1 LEEKRNEK
9 TEQKSEPKRR
19 VGPFEL
25 ERKLGVGGM
34 GVVYLAT
41 YLKNGRK
48 MAVKVL
54 APEMSADGRLL
65 RRFLREMAI
74 LSRLRH
80 PHIVRYYG
88 GGKDKTQHFY
98 AMEFMDGGSVEQML
112 KKKGRFTCDETIA
125 FTRQVALALEYAHN
139 HGIIHRDL
147 KPANLFLGKD
157 GLVKLGDFGIARDT
171 QATALTAAGRTVG
184 TYAYMAP
191 EQISGKPPVSR
202 KTDLYALGCVMF
214 EMLTGKPPFTA
225 PTAAEMLFAHLEEDP
240 PNVAS
245 AVPDC
250 PVWLDDVVSKLL
262 EKDPEERYYD
272 ALALQV
278 ALDEVSQKI
287 TDERTAAQHTI
298 AGNGSG
304 ATVAGAA
311 GATTSGKKK
320 KKKKKKQFV
329 PLYERTWFLSSC
341 LAVVVAGLAWRLW
354 PRSEK
359 ELFAQAQNLQA
370 KDDLVGAK
378 EQYTPLLKSPEFGEQ
393 AREEVDKIDMEL
405 AESYAV
411 KAMHLNRE
419 PASEAERLLIDA
431 LRFEQFKDRVTALAK
446 YRSLVE
452 LFKDREE
459 DRKWVNLARK
469 KIREIE
475 EAGGDKQDVVSLV
488 KDNLKRADELAS
500 SGERLKAESIWD
512 SIVTLYRGNRE
523 LEEQVT
529 YAQGRL
535 AGKQVDK
542 TIFGLPKARAP
553 EGGAGAEK
561 DVPPPKDVPA
571 PRGAADKNS
580 PESKDAD
587 KTGPSKSGPPKT
599 EPQKTEPEQTGPQE
613 TEPKKAATDNGPVK
627 EKP

>member
-1 LEEKRNEK
+1 MDEKRNEK

-65 RRFLREMAI
+65 KRFLREMAI

-98 AMEFMDGGSVEQML
+98 AMEYMDGGSVEQML
-112 KKKGRFTCDETIA
+112 KKKGRFAWDETIA
-125 FTRQVALALEYAHN
+125 YSRQVVLALEYAHN

-147 KPANLFLGKD
+147 KPANLFMGKD

-214 EMLTGKPPFTA
+214 EMLTGKPPFNA
-225 PTAAEMLFAHLEEDP
+225 PTAAEMLFAHLEEEP
-240 PNVAS
+240 PQINAS
-245 AVPDC
+245 VPDC
-250 PVWLDDVVSKLL
+250 PVCLDKVVSKLL

-278 ALDEVSQKI
+278 ALDEVTQKV
-287 TDERTAAQHTI
+287 TEEQTAAQQTI

-304 ATVAGAA
+304 ATVQGGAVT
-311 GATTSGKKK
+311 GQTVSSKKK
-320 KKKKKKQFV
+320 KKKKKKVV
-329 PLYERTWFLSSC
+329 PVYERTWFLGTC
-341 LAVVVAGLAWRLW
+341 LALLIIAILWGAW

-359 ELFAQAQNLQA
+359 QLFAQAQKLQA
-370 KDDLVGAK
+370 ADDLLGAK
-378 EQYTPLLKSPEFGEQ
+378 DRYSKLFKSPEFGDQ
-393 AREEVDKIDMEL
+393 AREEVDKIDMEITETQAL
-405 AESYAV
+405 
-411 KAMHLNRE
+411 KAMRLNRE
-419 PASEAERLLIDA
+419 SGPEAERLYIDA
-431 LRFEQFKDRVTALAK
+431 LRFEQFKDRITALAK
-446 YRSLVE
+446 YRSLVV
-452 LFKDREE
+452 LLKDREQ
-459 DRKWVNLARK
+459 DRKYVNLAKK

-475 EAGGDKQDVVSLV
+475 ESGGTKQDLISLV
-488 KDNLKRADELAS
+488 NDNLKRADDLATKGELLEAQN
-500 SGERLKAESIWD
+500 IWN
-512 SIVTLYRGNRE
+512 SVVTLYGANRE
-523 LEEQVT
+523 LEQQVT
-529 YAQGRL
+529 YARARL
-535 AGKQVDK
+535 KGDK
-542 TIFGLPKARAP
+542 IERTIFGLPKAP
-553 EGGAGAEK
+553 TKAE
-561 DVPPPKDVPA
+561 PPKEGSDKAGPA
-571 PRGAADKNS
+571 
-580 PESKDAD
+580 
-587 KTGPSKSGPPKT
+587 
-599 EPQKTEPEQTGPQE
+599 
-613 TEPKKAATDNGPVK
+613 K

>member
-1 LEEKRNEK
+1 LDEKRNEK

-65 RRFLREMAI
+65 KRFLREMAI

-98 AMEFMDGGSVEQML
+98 AMEYMDGGSVEQML
-112 KKKGRFTCDETIA
+112 KKKGRFAWDETIA
-125 FTRQVALALEYAHN
+125 YSRQVVLALEYAHN

-147 KPANLFLGKD
+147 KPANLFMGKD

-214 EMLTGKPPFTA
+214 EMLTGKPPFNA
-225 PTAAEMLFAHLEEDP
+225 PTAAEMLFAHLEEEP
-240 PNVAS
+240 PQINAS
-245 AVPDC
+245 VPDC
-250 PVWLDDVVSKLL
+250 PVCLDKVVSKLL

-278 ALDEVSQKI
+278 ALDEVTQKV
-287 TDERTAAQHTI
+287 TEEQTAAQQTI

-304 ATVAGAA
+304 ATVQGGAVT
-311 GATTSGKKK
+311 GQTVSSKKK
-320 KKKKKKQFV
+320 KKKKKKVV
-329 PLYERTWFLSSC
+329 PVYERTWFLGTC
-341 LAVVVAGLAWRLW
+341 LALLIIAILWGAW

-359 ELFAQAQNLQA
+359 QLFAQAQKLQA
-370 KDDLVGAK
+370 ADDLLGAK
-378 EQYTPLLKSPEFGEQ
+378 DRYSKLFKSPEFGDQ
-393 AREEVDKIDMEL
+393 AREEVDKIDMEITETQAL
-405 AESYAV
+405 
-411 KAMHLNRE
+411 KAMRLNRE
-419 PASEAERLLIDA
+419 SGPEAERLYIDA
-431 LRFEQFKDRVTALAK
+431 LRFEQFKDRITALAK
-446 YRSLVE
+446 YRSLVV
-452 LFKDREE
+452 LLKDREQ
-459 DRKWVNLARK
+459 DRKYVNLAKK

-475 EAGGDKQDVVSLV
+475 ESGGTKQDLISLV
-488 KDNLKRADELAS
+488 NDNLKRADDLATKGELLEAQN
-500 SGERLKAESIWD
+500 IWN
-512 SIVTLYRGNRE
+512 SVVTLYGANRE
-523 LEEQVT
+523 LEQQVT
-529 YAQGRL
+529 YARARL
-535 AGKQVDK
+535 KGDK
-542 TIFGLPKARAP
+542 IERTIFGLPKAP
-553 EGGAGAEK
+553 TKAE
-561 DVPPPKDVPA
+561 PPKEGSDKAGPA
-571 PRGAADKNS
+571 
-580 PESKDAD
+580 
-587 KTGPSKSGPPKT
+587 
-599 EPQKTEPEQTGPQE
+599 
-613 TEPKKAATDNGPVK
+613 K

>member
-1 LEEKRNEK
+1 MDEKRNEK

-25 ERKLGVGGM
+25 ERKLGIGGM

-65 RRFLREMAI
+65 KRFLREMAI

-98 AMEFMDGGSVEQML
+98 AMEYMDGGSVEQMI
-112 KKKGRFTCDETIA
+112 KKKGRYTWEEAIA
-125 FTRQVALALEYAHN
+125 CIKQVALALEYAHN

-214 EMLTGKPPFTA
+214 EMLTGKPPFNA
-225 PTAAEMLFAHLEEDP
+225 PTAAEMLFAHLEEEP
-240 PNVAS
+240 PQINS
-245 AVPDC
+245 SVPDC
-250 PVWLDDVVSKLL
+250 PIWVDKLVGKLL

-278 ALDEVSQKI
+278 ALDELVTKI
-287 TDERTAAQHTI
+287 TEERTAAQQTI
-298 AGNGSG
+298 AGDGNG
-304 ATVAGAA
+304 ATVSGAA
-311 GATTSGKKK
+311 GTGQTASGKKRKKK
-320 KKKKKKQFV
+320 KKKFV
-329 PLYERTWFLSSC
+329 PVYERTWFLGSS
-341 LAVVVAGLAWRLW
+341 LAVLLVLVIWGFW

-359 ELFAQAQNLQA
+359 QLFAQAQKLQA
-370 KDDLVGAK
+370 ADDLTKARD
-378 EQYTPLLKSPEFGEQ
+378 QYGQLLKSSEFGDQ
-393 AREEVDKIDMEL
+393 AREEIDKIDMEL
-405 AESYAV
+405 TERQSL
-411 KAMHLNRE
+411 KSLRFNRD
-419 PASEAERLLIDA
+419 PQSEAERLYIDA
-431 LRFEQFKDRVTALAK
+431 LRFEQFKDRITALAK

-452 LFKDREE
+452 LLKDREA
-459 DRKWVNLARK
+459 DRKYVNLARK
-469 KIREIE
+469 KINEIQE
-475 EAGGDKQDVVSLV
+475 SGDTKQDVTTLV
-488 KDNLKRADELAS
+488 NDNLKRADDLTTK
-500 SGERLKAESIWD
+500 GERLKAETIWD
-512 SIVTLYRGNRE
+512 SVITLYGANRE
-523 LEEQVT
+523 LEQQVN
-529 YAQGRL
+529 YARARL
-535 AGKQVDK
+535 KGEKIER
-542 TIFGLPKARAP
+542 TIFGIPKVRAKDGP
-553 EGGAGAEK
+553 EK
-561 DVPPPKDVPA
+561 DGSEKVGPA
-571 PRGAADKNS
+571 
-580 PESKDAD
+580 
-587 KTGPSKSGPPKT
+587 
-599 EPQKTEPEQTGPQE
+599 
-613 TEPKKAATDNGPVK
+613 K

>member
-1 LEEKRNEK
+1 LDEKRNEK
-9 TEQKSEPKRR
+9 TEPKAEPKRR

-34 GVVYLAT
+34 GVVYLGT

-98 AMEFMDGGSVEQML
+98 AMEYMDGGSVEQML
-112 KKKGRFTCDETIA
+112 KKKGRFGWEEAINYS
-125 FTRQVALALEYAHN
+125 RQVALALEYAHN

-147 KPANLFLGKD
+147 KPANLFMGKD

-225 PTAAEMLFAHLEEDP
+225 PTAAEMLFAHLEEEP
-240 PNVAS
+240 PDVA
-245 AVPDC
+245 ATAPDC
-250 PVWLDDVVSKLL
+250 PEAVGKLVSKLL
-262 EKDPEERYYD
+262 EKDPEERFYD

-278 ALDEVSQKI
+278 ALDELAQKV
-287 TDERTAAQHTI
+287 TEERTAAQQTI
-298 AGNGSG
+298 AGAGAG
-304 ATVAGAA
+304 ATVPGGEAGQ
-311 GATTSGKKK
+311 TTLTKK
-320 KKKKKKQFV
+320 KKKKKKQKFV
-329 PLYERTWFLSSC
+329 PVYERTWFLGCC
-341 LAVVVAGLAWRLW
+341 LALLLIGATWGLW

-359 ELFAQAQNLQA
+359 QVFAQAQKLQA
-370 KDDLVGAK
+370 GGDPLAAK
-378 EQYTPLLKSPEFGEQ
+378 EQYSRLLKSAEFGDQ
-393 AREEVDKIDMEL
+393 AREEVEKIDMDQTETQAL
-405 AESYAV
+405 
-411 KAMHLNRE
+411 KAMHLNRD
-419 PASEAERLLIDA
+419 PQSEAERLYIDA
-431 LRFEQFKDRVTALAK
+431 LRFEQFKDRITALAK

-452 LFKDREE
+452 LLKDREA
-459 DRKWVNLARK
+459 DLKYVNLARK
-469 KIREIE
+469 KIKDIQES
-475 EAGGDKQDVVSLV
+475 GDTKQDVISLV
-488 KDNLKRADELAS
+488 NDNLKRADDLATK
-500 SGERLKAESIWD
+500 GERVKAETIWD
-512 SIVTLYRGNRE
+512 SVVTLYGGNRE
-523 LEEQVT
+523 LEQQVT
-529 YAQGRL
+529 YARARL
-535 AGKQVDK
+535 ANKQVER
-542 TIFGLPKARAP
+542 TIFGLPKARAAK
-553 EGGAGAEK
+553 EGSEK
-561 DVPPPKDVPA
+561 DGPA
-571 PRGAADKNS
+571 
-580 PESKDAD
+580 
-587 KTGPSKSGPPKT
+587 
-599 EPQKTEPEQTGPQE
+599 
-613 TEPKKAATDNGPVK
+613 K

>member
-1 LEEKRNEK
+1 LDEKRNEK
-9 TEQKSEPKRR
+9 TEPKAEPKRR

-25 ERKLGVGGM
+25 ERKLGIGGM
-34 GVVYLAT
+34 GVVYLGT

-98 AMEFMDGGSVEQML
+98 AMEYMDGGSVEQML
-112 KKKGRFTCDETIA
+112 KKKGRFTWDETIA
-125 FTRQVALALEYAHN
+125 YSRQVVLALEYAHN

-214 EMLTGKPPFTA
+214 EMLTGKPPFNA
-225 PTAAEMLFAHLEEDP
+225 PTAAEMLFAHLEEEP
-240 PNVAS
+240 PQVNS
-245 AVPDC
+245 TVPDC
-250 PVWLDDVVSKLL
+250 PVWLDQLVGKLL

-278 ALDEVSQKI
+278 ALDEVTQKV
-287 TDERTAAQHTI
+287 TEERTAAQQTI

-304 ATVAGAA
+304 ATVLGP
-311 GATTSGKKK
+311 ATGQTTGTKKK
-320 KKKKKKQFV
+320 KRKKKKFV
-329 PLYERTWFLSSC
+329 PVYERTWFLGSC
-341 LAVVVAGLAWRLW
+341 LALLVLAVTWGLW

-359 ELFAQAQNLQA
+359 QLFAQAQKLQA
-370 KDDLVGAK
+370 KDDLLGAK
-378 EQYTPLLKSPEFGEQ
+378 DQYSRLFKSPEFGDQ

-405 AESYAV
+405 TETQAI
-411 KAMHLNRE
+411 KAMRLNRD
-419 PASEAERLLIDA
+419 PGSEAERLYIDA
-431 LRFEQFKDRVTALAK
+431 LRFEQFKDRITALAK
-446 YRSLVE
+446 YRSLVA
-452 LFKDREE
+452 LLKDREA
-459 DRKWVNLARK
+459 DRKYVNLAQK
-469 KIREIE
+469 KIKEIE
-475 EAGGDKQDVVSLV
+475 ESGGTKQDLISLV
-488 KDNLKRADELAS
+488 NENLKRADDLATKGELLEAQN
-500 SGERLKAESIWD
+500 IWN
-512 SIVTLYRGNRE
+512 SVVTLYSANRE
-523 LEEQVT
+523 LEQQVT
-529 YAQGRL
+529 YARARLQG
-535 AGKQVDK
+535 DK
-542 TIFGLPKARAP
+542 IERTIFGLPKARTKEEPDKDGPERTAP
-553 EGGAGAEK
+553 EKSGSE
-561 DVPPPKDVPA
+561 
-571 PRGAADKNS
+571 
-580 PESKDAD
+580 
-587 KTGPSKSGPPKT
+587 KSGP
-599 EPQKTEPEQTGPQE
+599 
-613 TEPKKAATDNGPVK
+613 AK

>member
-1 LEEKRNEK
+1 MKREDVARYRARSGAAEGGRLDEKRNEK

-80 PHIVRYYG
+80 PNIVRYYG

-98 AMEFMDGGSVEQML
+98 AMEYMDGGSVEQLL
-112 KKKGRFTCDETIA
+112 KKKGRFAWDETIA
-125 FTRQVALALEYAHN
+125 NARQVALALEYAHN

-147 KPANLFLGKD
+147 KPANLFLAKD
-157 GLVKLGDFGIARDT
+157 GVLKLGDFGIARDT

-202 KTDLYALGCVMF
+202 KTDLYALGCVMY
-214 EMLTGKPPFTA
+214 EMLTGKPPFNA
-225 PTAAEMLFAHLEEDP
+225 PTAAEMLFAHLEEEP
-240 PNVAS
+240 PQVSS

-250 PVWLDDVVSKLL
+250 PVWLDKLISKLL

-278 ALDEVSQKI
+278 ALDEVTQKV
-287 TDERTAAQHTI
+287 TEERTAAQQTV

-304 ATVAGAA
+304 ATVVGAG
-311 GATTSGKKK
+311 GQTTTTKKK
-320 KKKKKKQFV
+320 KKKKKKKAV
-329 PLYERTWFLSSC
+329 PVYERTWFLGAC
-341 LAVVVAGLAWRLW
+341 LALVILAIAWIVW

-359 ELFAQAQNLQA
+359 QLFARAQGIA
-370 KDDLVGAK
+370 ATDPIGARDI
-378 EQYTPLLKSPEFGEQ
+378 YSRLLKSPEYGEQ
-393 AREEVDKIDMEL
+393 AREEVDNLEMKL
-405 AESYAV
+405 AED
-411 KAMHLNRE
+411 KALKSLHLGRD
-419 PASEAERLLIDA
+419 PDSEAERVFIDG

-459 DRKWVNLARK
+459 DRKYVNLARK
-469 KIREIE
+469 KIKEIE
-475 EAGGDKQDVVSLV
+475 ESGDAKQDVVSFV
-488 KDNLKRADELAS
+488 NDNLKRADELATK
-500 SGERLKAESIWD
+500 GERVKADSIWN
-512 SIVTLYRGNRE
+512 SIVTLYSGNRE
-523 LEEQVT
+523 LEQQLT
-529 YAQGRL
+529 YARARL
-535 AGKQVDK
+535 KGEKIER
-542 TIFGLPKARAP
+542 TIFGLPKPAK
-553 EGGAGAEK
+553 EGSKEDG
-561 DVPPPKDVPA
+561 PA
-571 PRGAADKNS
+571 A
-580 PESKDAD
+580 
-587 KTGPSKSGPPKT
+587 
-599 EPQKTEPEQTGPQE
+599 
-613 TEPKKAATDNGPVK
+613 K

>member
-1 LEEKRNEK
+1 LDEKRNEK
-9 TEQKSEPKRR
+9 TEQKTDPKRR

-54 APEMSADGRLL
+54 APEMSADNRLL
-65 RRFLREMAI
+65 RRFLREMHI

-98 AMEFMDGGSVEQML
+98 AMEYMDGGSVEQLL
-112 KKKGRFTCDETIA
+112 KKKGRFSWDETIG

-214 EMLTGKPPFTA
+214 EMITGKPPFNA
-225 PTAAEMLFAHLEEDP
+225 PTAAEMLFAHLEQDP
-240 PNVAS
+240 PEINS

-250 PVWLDDVVSKLL
+250 PVDLDRVISKLL

-278 ALDEVSQKI
+278 ALDETEQKV
-287 TDERTAAQHTI
+287 TTERAAAQQTM
-298 AGNGSG
+298 AGGSG
-304 ATVAGAA
+304 TTVAGSGPTAQ
-311 GATTSGKKK
+311 TTIGKKK
-320 KKKKKKQFV
+320 KKKKKKFV
-329 PLYERTWFLSSC
+329 PVYERTWFLGSC
-341 LAVVVAGLAWRLW
+341 LAILIFCVAWLLW
-354 PRSEK
+354 PRNE
-359 ELFAQAQNLQA
+359 EQLFAQAQKLQE
-370 KDDLVGAK
+370 KEDLLGARD
-378 EQYTPLLKSPEFGEQ
+378 QYSRLLKSAAFGDQ
-393 AREEVDKIDMEL
+393 AREEIDKIDMEVT
-405 AESYAV
+405 ENQ
-411 KAMHLNRE
+411 AMKSMGLNRE
-419 PASEAERLLIDA
+419 PQSEAERLYIDA
-431 LRFEQFKDRVTALAK
+431 LRFERFKDRITALQK
-446 YRSLVE
+446 YRSLVD
-452 LFKDREE
+452 LLKDREA
-459 DRKWVNLARK
+459 DRKYVNLARK
-469 KIREIE
+469 KIRDIE
-475 EAGGDKQDVVSLV
+475 DSGGKQQDVISLV
-488 KDNLKRADELAS
+488 NDNLARADELAAKGDS
-500 SGERLKAESIWD
+500 FEAHNIWNG
-512 SIVTLYRGNRE
+512 IVTLYGGNRE
-523 LEEQVT
+523 LEQQVK
-529 YAQGRL
+529 YARARL
-535 AGKQVDK
+535 SGDK
-542 TIFGLPKARAP
+542 VERTIFGLPKARSKDSP
-553 EGGAGAEK
+553 DKEGREK
-561 DVPPPKDVPA
+561 PVSEKPA
-571 PRGAADKNS
+571 PDTEKQ
-580 PESKDAD
+580 EQD
-587 KTGPSKSGPPKT
+587 GPKH
-599 EPQKTEPEQTGPQE
+599 
-613 TEPKKAATDNGPVK
+613 GPVK

>member
-1 LEEKRNEK
+1 MDEKRNEK

-65 RRFLREMAI
+65 KRFLREMAI

-98 AMEFMDGGSVEQML
+98 AMEYMDGGSVEQML
-112 KKKGRFTCDETIA
+112 KKKGRFAWDETIA
-125 FTRQVALALEYAHN
+125 YSRQVVLALEYAHN

-147 KPANLFLGKD
+147 KPANLFMGKD

-214 EMLTGKPPFTA
+214 EMLTGKPPFNA
-225 PTAAEMLFAHLEEDP
+225 PTAAEMLFAHLEEEP
-240 PNVAS
+240 PQINAS
-245 AVPDC
+245 VPDC
-250 PVWLDDVVSKLL
+250 PVCLDKVVSKLL

-278 ALDEVSQKI
+278 ALDEVTQKV
-287 TDERTAAQHTI
+287 TEEQTAAQQTI

-304 ATVAGAA
+304 ATVQGGAVT
-311 GATTSGKKK
+311 GQTVSSKKK
-320 KKKKKKQFV
+320 KKKKVV
-329 PLYERTWFLSSC
+329 PVYERTWFLGTC
-341 LAVVVAGLAWRLW
+341 LALLIIAILWGAW

-359 ELFAQAQNLQA
+359 QLFAQAQKLQA
-370 KDDLVGAK
+370 ADDLLGAK
-378 EQYTPLLKSPEFGEQ
+378 DRYSKLFKSPEFGDQ
-393 AREEVDKIDMEL
+393 AREEVDKIDMEITETQAL
-405 AESYAV
+405 
-411 KAMHLNRE
+411 KAMRLNRE
-419 PASEAERLLIDA
+419 SGPEAERLYIDA
-431 LRFEQFKDRVTALAK
+431 LRFEQFKDRITALAK
-446 YRSLVE
+446 YRSLVV
-452 LFKDREE
+452 LLKDREQ
-459 DRKWVNLARK
+459 DRKYVNLAKK

-475 EAGGDKQDVVSLV
+475 ESGGTKQDLISLV
-488 KDNLKRADELAS
+488 NDNLKRADDLATKGELLEAQN
-500 SGERLKAESIWD
+500 IWN
-512 SIVTLYRGNRE
+512 SVVTLYGANRE
-523 LEEQVT
+523 LEQQVT
-529 YAQGRL
+529 YARARL
-535 AGKQVDK
+535 KGDK
-542 TIFGLPKARAP
+542 IERTIFGLPKAP
-553 EGGAGAEK
+553 TKAE
-561 DVPPPKDVPA
+561 PPKEGSDKAGPA
-571 PRGAADKNS
+571 
-580 PESKDAD
+580 
-587 KTGPSKSGPPKT
+587 
-599 EPQKTEPEQTGPQE
+599 
-613 TEPKKAATDNGPVK
+613 K

>member
-1 LEEKRNEK
+1 MDEKRNEK
-9 TEQKSEPKRR
+9 IEPKSEPKRR

-98 AMEFMDGGSVEQML
+98 AMEYMDGGSVEQML
-112 KKKGRFTCDETIA
+112 KRKGRFSWEETLNYS
-125 FTRQVALALEYAHN
+125 RQVALALEYAHN

-147 KPANLFLGKD
+147 KPANLFMGKD

-225 PTAAEMLFAHLEEDP
+225 PTAAEMLFAHLEEEP
-240 PNVAS
+240 PDIA
-245 AVPDC
+245 ATAPDC
-250 PVWLDDVVSKLL
+250 PEPVGKLVSKLL
-262 EKDPEERYYD
+262 EKDPEERFYD

-278 ALDEVSQKI
+278 ALDEVTQKV
-287 TDERTAAQHTI
+287 TEERTAAQQTI
-298 AGNGSG
+298 AGAGAG
-304 ATVAGAA
+304 ATVPGAEAGQ
-311 GATTSGKKK
+311 TTLTKK
-320 KKKKKKQFV
+320 KKKKKKQKFV
-329 PLYERTWFLSSC
+329 PVYERTWFLGCC
-341 LAVVVAGLAWRLW
+341 LALLLIGVTWGLW

-359 ELFAQAQNLQA
+359 QVFAQAQKLQA
-370 KDDLVGAK
+370 AGDPLAAK
-378 EQYTPLLKSPEFGEQ
+378 EQYSRLLKSAEFGDQ
-393 AREEVDKIDMEL
+393 AREEVEKIDMDQTETQAL
-405 AESYAV
+405 
-411 KAMHLNRE
+411 KAMHLNRD
-419 PASEAERLLIDA
+419 PQSEAERLYIDA
-431 LRFEQFKDRVTALAK
+431 LRFEQFKDRITALAK

-452 LFKDREE
+452 LLKDREA
-459 DRKWVNLARK
+459 DLKYVNLARK
-469 KIREIE
+469 KIKDIQES
-475 EAGGDKQDVVSLV
+475 GDTKQDVISLV
-488 KDNLKRADELAS
+488 NDNLKRADDMATK
-500 SGERLKAESIWD
+500 GERVKAETIWD
-512 SIVTLYRGNRE
+512 SVVTLYGGNRE
-523 LEEQVT
+523 LEQQVT
-529 YAQGRL
+529 YARARL
-535 AGKQVDK
+535 ANKQVER
-542 TIFGLPKARAP
+542 TIFGLPKARAAK
-553 EGGAGAEK
+553 EGPEK
-561 DVPPPKDVPA
+561 DGPGKDGPA
-571 PRGAADKNS
+571 
-580 PESKDAD
+580 
-587 KTGPSKSGPPKT
+587 
-599 EPQKTEPEQTGPQE
+599 
-613 TEPKKAATDNGPVK
+613 K

>member
-1 LEEKRNEK
+1 LDEKRNDK

-112 KKKGRFTCDETIA
+112 KKKGRFTWEEAIA
-125 FTRQVALALEYAHN
+125 FTRQVSLALEYAHN

-214 EMLTGKPPFTA
+214 EMLTGKPPFNA

-240 PNVAS
+240 PQVSS

-250 PVWLDDVVSKLL
+250 PVWLERLVSKLL

-278 ALDEVSQKI
+278 ALDEVVQKV
-287 TDERTAAQHTI
+287 TEEQTAARQTI

-304 ATVAGAA
+304 ATVQGAEAGA
-311 GATTSGKKK
+311 GQTVSGKKK
-320 KKKKKKQFV
+320 KKKKKKFV
-329 PLYERTWFLSSC
+329 PVYERTWFLGAC
-341 LAVVVAGLAWRLW
+341 LAVLIVGVMWGLW

-359 ELFAQAQNLQA
+359 QLFAQAQNLQT
-370 KDDLVGAK
+370 KDPPDLIGAK
-378 EQYTPLLKSPEFGEQ
+378 EKYAKLFKSAEFGDQ
-393 AREEVDKIDMEL
+393 AREEFDKIDMEL
-405 AESYAV
+405 AETQAL
-411 KAMHLNRE
+411 KAMRLNRE
-419 PASEAERLLIDA
+419 PGSEAERLYIDG
-431 LRFEQFKDRVTALAK
+431 LRFEQFKDRITALAK

-452 LFKDREE
+452 LMKDREG
-459 DRKWVNLARK
+459 DRKYVNLARK
-469 KIREIE
+469 KIKEIQE
-475 EAGGDKQDVVSLV
+475 SGDTKRDVASLV
-488 KDNLKRADELAS
+488 NENLKRADELATK
-500 SGERLKAESIWD
+500 GERVKAESIWD
-512 SIVTLYRGNRE
+512 SVVTLYGANRE

-529 YAQGRL
+529 YARARL
-535 AGKQVDK
+535 ANKQVER
-542 TIFGLPKARAP
+542 TIFGLPKAQSAKA
-553 EGGAGAEK
+553 GGEK
-561 DVPPPKDVPA
+561 D
-571 PRGAADKNS
+571 
-580 PESKDAD
+580 
-587 KTGPSKSGPPKT
+587 
-599 EPQKTEPEQTGPQE
+599 GPQNDGPE
-613 TEPKKAATDNGPVK
+613 KNEPGKDGPVK

>member
-1 LEEKRNEK
+1 VALLKPAARCSEGGRLDEKRNDK

-65 RRFLREMAI
+65 KRFLREMAI

-98 AMEFMDGGSVEQML
+98 AMEYMDGGSVEQML
-112 KKKGRFTCDETIA
+112 KKKGRFTWDETIA
-125 FTRQVALALEYAHN
+125 YSRQVALALEYAHN

-214 EMLTGKPPFTA
+214 EMLTGKPPFNA
-225 PTAAEMLFAHLEEDP
+225 PTAAEMLFAHLEEEP
-240 PNVAS
+240 PQINS

-250 PVWLDDVVSKLL
+250 PVWLDQLVSKLL

-278 ALDEVSQKI
+278 ALDEVTQKV
-287 TDERTAAQHTI
+287 TEERTAAQQTI
-298 AGNGSG
+298 AGNGAG
-304 ATVAGAA
+304 ATVPGASMDQ
-311 GATTSGKKK
+311 TSTGKKK
-320 KKKKKKQFV
+320 KKKKKKFV
-329 PLYERTWFLSSC
+329 PMYERTWFLGCC
-341 LAVVVAGLAWRLW
+341 LALLILGVAWGLW
-354 PRSEK
+354 PHSEK
-359 ELFAQAQNLQA
+359 QLFARAQGLQKREDWTGA
-370 KDDLVGAK
+370 KD
-378 EQYTPLLKSPEFGEQ
+378 QYTRLLNSPEFGDQ
-393 AREEVDKIDMEL
+393 AREEVDNIDVKL
-405 AESYAV
+405 AEN
-411 KAMHLNRE
+411 KALTSMRLNRE
-419 PASEAERLLIDA
+419 PESEAERLVMEG
-431 LRFEQFKDRVTALAK
+431 LRFEQFKDRISALAR

-452 LFKDREE
+452 LLKDREA
-459 DRKWVNLARK
+459 DHKYVNLARK
-469 KIREIE
+469 KMKEIMDSGE
-475 EAGGDKQDVVSLV
+475 TQQDVVALV
-488 KDNLKRADELAS
+488 NDNLKRADELAAKA
-500 SGERLKAESIWD
+500 EMLKAQNIWESI
-512 SIVTLYRGNRE
+512 ITLYTGNRE
-523 LEEQVT
+523 LEQQVT
-529 YAQGRL
+529 YARARL
-535 AGKQVDK
+535 KGDK
-542 TIFGLPKARAP
+542 IERTIFGLPKARSKEEP
-553 EGGAGAEK
+553 E
-561 DVPPPKDVPA
+561 
-571 PRGAADKNS
+571 KNG
-580 PESKDAD
+580 PE
-587 KTGPSKSGPPKT
+587 KTGGEKI
-599 EPQKTEPEQTGPQE
+599 
-613 TEPKKAATDNGPVK
+613 GPVK

>member
-1 LEEKRNEK
+1 LTPAAPAAEGGRLDDKRNEK

-98 AMEFMDGGSVEQML
+98 AMEYMDGGSVEQML
-112 KKKGRFTCDETIA
+112 KKKGRFSWEETIA
-125 FTRQVALALEYAHN
+125 YSRQVALALEYAHN

-214 EMLTGKPPFTA
+214 EMLTGKPPFNA
-225 PTAAEMLFAHLEEDP
+225 PTAAEMLFAHLEEEP
-240 PNVAS
+240 PQVSS

-250 PVWLDDVVSKLL
+250 PVWMERLVGKLL
-262 EKDPEERYYD
+262 EKDPEERHYD

-278 ALDEVSQKI
+278 ALDEVTQKV
-287 TDERTAAQHTI
+287 TEEQTAAQQTI
-298 AGNGSG
+298 AGNGAG
-304 ATVAGAA
+304 ATVPGAA
-311 GATTSGKKK
+311 TGQTTGAKKK
-320 KKKKKKQFV
+320 KKKKKKKDV
-329 PLYERTWFLSSC
+329 PIYERTWFLGAA
-341 LAVVVAGLAWRLW
+341 LALLIVAVTWWGW

-359 ELFAQAQNLQA
+359 QVFAQAQKLQA
-370 KDDLVGAK
+370 AGDPLAAK
-378 EQYTPLLKSPEFGEQ
+378 EQYSRLLKSAEFGDQ
-393 AREEVDKIDMEL
+393 ARDEVEKIDMDQTETQAL
-405 AESYAV
+405 
-411 KAMHLNRE
+411 KAMHLNRD
-419 PASEAERLLIDA
+419 PQSEAERLYIDA
-431 LRFEQFKDRVTALAK
+431 LRFEQFKDRITALAK
-446 YRSLVE
+446 YRSLAE
-452 LFKDREE
+452 LLKDREA
-459 DRKWVNLARK
+459 DRKYVNLARK
-469 KIREIE
+469 KIKEIE
-475 EAGGDKQDVVSLV
+475 ESGGTKQDVISLV
-488 KDNLKRADELAS
+488 NDNLKRADDLATK
-500 SGERLKAESIWD
+500 GALLEAQNIWN
-512 SIVTLYRGNRE
+512 SIVTLYSVNRE
-523 LEEQVT
+523 LEQQVT
-529 YAQGRL
+529 YARARL
-535 AGKQVDK
+535 KGDK
-542 TIFGLPKARAP
+542 IERTIFGLPKARAAK
-553 EGGAGAEK
+553 EGTERDGPGK
-561 DVPPPKDVPA
+561 DGPA
-571 PRGAADKNS
+571 
-580 PESKDAD
+580 
-587 KTGPSKSGPPKT
+587 
-599 EPQKTEPEQTGPQE
+599 
-613 TEPKKAATDNGPVK
+613 K

>member
-1 LEEKRNEK
+1 LDEKRNEK
-9 TEQKSEPKRR
+9 TEPKAEPKRR

-34 GVVYLAT
+34 GVVYLGT

-98 AMEFMDGGSVEQML
+98 AMEYMDGGSVEQML
-112 KKKGRFTCDETIA
+112 KKKGRFGWEETINYC
-125 FTRQVALALEYAHN
+125 RQVALALEYAHN

-147 KPANLFLGKD
+147 KPANLFMGKD

-225 PTAAEMLFAHLEEDP
+225 PTAAEMLFAHLEEEP
-240 PNVAS
+240 PDVAS
-245 AVPDC
+245 TAPDC
-250 PVWLDDVVSKLL
+250 PEPVGRLVSKLL
-262 EKDPEERYYD
+262 EKDPEERFYD

-278 ALDEVSQKI
+278 ALDEVTQKV
-287 TDERTAAQHTI
+287 TEERTAAQQTI
-298 AGNGSG
+298 AGAGAG
-304 ATVAGAA
+304 ATVPGGEAGQ
-311 GATTSGKKK
+311 TTLTKKK
-320 KKKKKKQFV
+320 KKKKKKQKFV
-329 PLYERTWFLSSC
+329 PVYERTWFLGCC
-341 LAVVVAGLAWRLW
+341 LAVLLIAVTWGLW

-359 ELFAQAQNLQA
+359 QVFAQAQKLQA
-370 KDDLVGAK
+370 AGDPLAAK
-378 EQYTPLLKSPEFGEQ
+378 EQYSRLLKSAEFGDQ
-393 AREEVDKIDMEL
+393 AREEVEKIDMDQTETQAL
-405 AESYAV
+405 
-411 KAMHLNRE
+411 KAMHLNRD
-419 PASEAERLLIDA
+419 PQSEAERLYIDA
-431 LRFEQFKDRVTALAK
+431 LRFEQFKDRITALAK

-452 LFKDREE
+452 LLKDREA
-459 DRKWVNLARK
+459 DLKYVNLARK
-469 KIREIE
+469 KIKDIQES
-475 EAGGDKQDVVSLV
+475 GDTKQDVISLV
-488 KDNLKRADELAS
+488 NDNLKRADDMATK
-500 SGERLKAESIWD
+500 GERVKAESIWD
-512 SIVTLYRGNRE
+512 SVVTLYGGNRE
-523 LEEQVT
+523 LEQQVT
-529 YAQGRL
+529 YARARL
-535 AGKQVDK
+535 ANKQVER
-542 TIFGLPKARAP
+542 TVFGLPKARAAK
-553 EGGAGAEK
+553 EGPEK
-561 DVPPPKDVPA
+561 DGPGKDGPA
-571 PRGAADKNS
+571 
-580 PESKDAD
+580 
-587 KTGPSKSGPPKT
+587 
-599 EPQKTEPEQTGPQE
+599 
-613 TEPKKAATDNGPVK
+613 K

>member
-1 LEEKRNEK
+1 LDEKRNEK
-9 TEQKSEPKRR
+9 TEPKAEAKRR

-112 KKKGRFTCDETIA
+112 KKKGRFTWEETINYS
-125 FTRQVALALEYAHN
+125 RQVALALEYAHN

-214 EMLTGKPPFTA
+214 EMLTGKPPFNA
-225 PTAAEMLFAHLEEDP
+225 PTAAEMLFAHLEEEP
-240 PNVAS
+240 PQVTS

-250 PVWLDDVVSKLL
+250 PVCVERLVSKLL

-278 ALDEVSQKI
+278 ALDEVTQKV
-287 TDERTAAQHTI
+287 TEERTAAQQTVAGNGAGATI
-298 AGNGSG
+298 AGVLPGQTS
-304 ATVAGAA
+304 AT
-311 GATTSGKKK
+311 KKK
-320 KKKKKKQFV
+320 KKKKKKFV
-329 PLYERTWFLSSC
+329 PVYERTWFLGIL
-341 LAVVVAGLAWRLW
+341 LALLILGIIWGGW

-359 ELFAQAQNLQA
+359 QVFAQAQKLQSA
-370 KDDLVGAK
+370 DPPDLLGAK
-378 EQYTPLLKSPEFGEQ
+378 ERYSRLLTSPEFGEQ

-405 AESYAV
+405 TENQAIKS
-411 KAMHLNRE
+411 MRLNRD
-419 PASEAERLLIDA
+419 PQSEAERLYIDA
-431 LRFEQFKDRVTALAK
+431 LRFEQFKDRITALAR

-452 LFKDREE
+452 LLKDREE
-459 DRKWVNLARK
+459 DRKWVNLAQK
-469 KIREIE
+469 KIKDIE
-475 EAGGDKQDVVSLV
+475 ESGGKQQDVISLV
-488 KDNLKRADELAS
+488 NDNLKRADDLVTK
-500 SGERLKAESIWD
+500 GERLEAEKIWNGV
-512 SIVTLYRGNRE
+512 VTLYSGNLE
-523 LEEQVT
+523 LEQQT
-529 YAQGRL
+529 KYARARL
-535 AGKQVDK
+535 RGETVER
-542 TIFGLPKARAP
+542 TIFGIPKPRAK
-553 EGGAGAEK
+553 EGPNK
-561 DVPPPKDVPA
+561 DGPDKGGPA
-571 PRGAADKNS
+571 QD
-580 PESKDAD
+580 
-587 KTGPSKSGPPKT
+587 GP
-599 EPQKTEPEQTGPQE
+599 
-613 TEPKKAATDNGPVK
+613 AK